1 LMFTCDFDRE
11 TRAAH
16 SCRARAKHGALCSTH
31 FPTAPMRNL
40 TKATWLAS
48 RGFLHPLPQGSSPA
62 RRDRY
67 GRFSR
72 CYRRRAR
79 HRESS
84 AITSTSH
91 FYRQSSHAGICG
103 NLAGEGLQPASH
115 VLDRAELRCLR
126 RVWASDRRYPSDRRS
141 GFLSTRILSRFE
153 NPQAG
158 DRRVVTGR
166 GAQPRLYLVS

>member
-1 LMFTCDFDRE
+1 MRSAVISGRGSSLMFTCDFDRE

-48 RGFLHPLPQGSSPA
+48 RGFLHPLPPGSSPA

-84 AITSTSH
+84 AIPSTSH
-91 FYRQSSHAGICG
+91 FHRQSSHPRICG
-103 NLAGEGLQPASH
+103 NLIREGLQPASH
-115 VLDRAELRCLR
+115 VLDRAALWCLR
-126 RVWASDRRYPSDRRS
+126 RVWASARHYPSDRRS
-141 GFLSTRILSRFE
+141 GFLSARMLSPVE
-153 NPQAG
+153 NLRADDP
-158 DRRVVTGR
+158 
-166 GAQPRLYLVS
+166 